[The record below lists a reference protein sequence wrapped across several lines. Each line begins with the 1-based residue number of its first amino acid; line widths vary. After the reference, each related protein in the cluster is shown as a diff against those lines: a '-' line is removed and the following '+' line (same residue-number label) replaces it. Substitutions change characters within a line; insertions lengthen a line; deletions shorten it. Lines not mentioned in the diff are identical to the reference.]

1 MKKKITLLVI
11 SVTIAM
17 STLFAQDNTKL
28 SIGEFDPYISEY
40 FKPMAQGIAVS
51 MGSGWVHTAKTHSK
65 LGFDVTFSAA
75 FTSIPAS
82 EASFTSSDISGMEND
97 GYYFSNGTQDSRPP
111 SNDIITFPNI
121 RTDGDEGGSI
131 IHKELSFSGVSGI
144 INYKAISGLTAKY
157 AGAASI
163 QAGIG
168 LPKGIELMIR
178 YFPDVSG
185 MINAGVPSGVDME
198 MLKTSYWGIGIK
210 HDLKQWIPA
219 IKKVPFLQMS
229 ALFTYSSFNTGFA
242 GDDLILD
249 PGTIVGDIDNVHDN
263 SGASYDDQKFEM
275 KVSSFTGAFLIG
287 ANIPVFQP
295 FIGVGFNSGKFDAG
309 LTGTFPIIN
318 VNADYNPLLPET
330 DPNSKVFIVNE
341 GDIETDPL
349 NVEARTTEFN
359 LQMGARLKLGFFVL
373 HYQYTRQ
380 KFNMHSGGIAITF
393 R

>member
-1 MKKKITLLVI
+1 MKRKITLLVL
-11 SVTIAM
+11 SVMIAAG
-17 STLFAQDNTKL
+17 TLFAQDNTKL

-51 MGSGWVHTAKTHSK
+51 MGSGWVHTAKTHST

-75 FTSIPAS
+75 FTSIPSS

-97 GYYFSNGTQDSRPP
+97 GYHFSNGTQDSRPP
-111 SNDIITFPNI
+111 SNDIITFPNV

-131 IHKELSFSGVSGI
+131 IHKELSIGGVSGI
-144 INYKAISGLTAKY
+144 INYNAISGMNAKY

-163 QAGIG
+163 QAGVG
-168 LPKGIELMIR
+168 LPKGIELMVR
-178 YFPDVSG
+178 YFPDMSSA
-185 MINAGVPSGVDME
+185 INAGIPSDVDME

-249 PGTIVGDIDNVHDN
+249 PGTIVGDINNVQDN
-263 SGASYDDQKFEM
+263 SGVSYDDQKFEM
-275 KVSSFTGAFLIG
+275 KVSSLTGAFLIG

-309 LTGTFPIIN
+309 LTGTYPIIN
-318 VNADYNPLLPET
+318 INTGYNPI
-330 DPNSKVFIVNE
+330 DPSSKVFIVNE

-349 NVEARTTEFN
+349 NVEASTTEFN

-380 KFNMHSGGIAITF
+380 KFNMHSGGIAVTF